1 VITVQLNSRLGNQM
15 FQYAAA
21 LALAD
26 RWQTGVRFD
35 LSLLN
40 LSGTKYEL
48 SCFGIEP
55 IAASTSEL
63 PIRQGV
69 GVPVWLRRCKSATE
83 RIVPTVR
90 KTVLLEQTPFS
101 FQTDF
106 FDYSSK
112 CYLSGYF
119 QNELYFKGIEEK
131 IRREFTI
138 RSELSD
144 RTKALHLKM
153 RNYPTVS
160 IHVRRGDY
168 IENSEYNGFF
178 GSCGLNYYINACE
191 EVRRLVSRP
200 FMVFLSDDVI
210 WVRSSLIPALEE
222 KKLVSNY
229 EVVDW
234 TGSQRPFEDM
244 YLMTCAS
251 YNIIAN
257 STFSWWGAWLNPQVH
272 KKVLAPS
279 RWLPKSGASRILPA
293 EWIKIHN

>member
-1 VITVQLNSRLGNQM
+1 MITVQLNSRLGNQM

-55 IAASTSEL
+55 IAASTSDL
-63 PIRQGV
+63 PIRQRV
-69 GVPVWLRRCKSATE
+69 GVPVWLRRCKSLAE

-90 KTVLLEQTPFS
+90 KTVLLEQAPFS

-138 RSELSD
+138 RSNLSD

-153 RNYPTVS
+153 RNHTTVS
-160 IHVRRGDY
+160 VHVRRGDY
-168 IENSEYNGFF
+168 AENPEYNRFF
-178 GSCGLNYYINACE
+178 GSCGVDYYIKACE
-191 EVRRLVSRP
+191 EVRRLERIP
-200 FMVFLSDDVI
+200 LMVFFSDDPV
-210 WVRSSLIPALEE
+210 WMRSSLIPALEE

-234 TGSQRPFEDM
+234 TGSQLAFEDI

-251 YNIIAN
+251 YHIIAN
-257 STFSWWGAWLNPQVH
+257 STFSWWGAWLNPKPY
-272 KKVLAPS
+272 KKVLAPN
-279 RWLPKSGASRILPA
+279 RWLRKSEVSSILPA
-293 EWIKIHN
+293 EWIKIQN